1 MPVTGSPPV
10 LSERAPVI
18 INPQSD
24 NNQTPSKWVT
34 LYLYESICKIFVQK
48 YPTRRLVSYQ
58 WVVTPSNYF
67 LLRAS
72 VSSQKPGLI
81 NQRHSSLPAVD
92 ASCWYGRQEGHHL
105 QHPVPALWW
114 KRWQQWGDTV
124 WAVWAG
130 PEVHPTATWSDRYLG
145 GNNRF
150 CDARQLHL
158 PCRGCERRL
167 WAGRGSAITGECYR
181 HHTPSRWVADIFFTS
196 VQLQIQ
202 LWWWQADEPPEF

>member
-1 MPVTGSPPV
+1 MPVTGSPSV

-92 ASCWYGRQEGHHL
+92 ASC
-105 QHPVPALWW
+105 
-114 KRWQQWGDTV
+114 
-124 WAVWAG
+124 
-130 PEVHPTATWSDRYLG
+130 
-145 GNNRF
+145 
-150 CDARQLHL
+150 
-158 PCRGCERRL
+158 
-167 WAGRGSAITGECYR
+167 
-181 HHTPSRWVADIFFTS
+181 
-196 VQLQIQ
+196 
-202 LWWWQADEPPEF
+202 